1 MAMGCIASSETLIC
15 GGQGC
20 KIDQRER
27 PLCHQLVQSPRSVCR
42 LQVKKN
48 PQFKCKKYNRRTAS
62 NGLRSALLNFYK
74 KEGAKEY
81 KESKQ
86 VNAKD
91 EVVERQ
97 FQMPPRVFASL
108 FGEVQLTEKSEQDRQ
123 ETSSTASEVHLY

>member
-1 MAMGCIASSETLIC
+1 MEGKDAKLIN
-15 GGQGC
+15 GKGRFVINWSRALDRYADY
-20 KIDQRER
+20 K
-27 PLCHQLVQSPRSVCR
+27 S
-42 LQVKKN
+42 KKN